1 MDSWKGNAWVRRG
14 CECVVGKTKAGK
26 DELYGCAWLSE
37 SLRGRTNEDGRNAR
51 IQVKHNC
58 PLGRLVEMMA
68 SFENTFENKKSIY
81 ADNAKV
87 ENKVHG
93 HKKENYES
101 IVQSSIEG
109 DTHYTSE
116 TLLPETNFIGVCK
129 K

>member
-1 MDSWKGNAWVRRG
+1 MCLA
-14 CECVVGKTKAGK
+14 
-26 DELYGCAWLSE
+26 
-37 SLRGRTNEDGRNAR
+37 LRVFKRKENEGGRNAR

-58 PLGRLVEMMA
+58 PLERLVETMA
-68 SFENTFENKKSIY
+68 SLENTFENKKGIY
-81 ADNAKV
+81 AGNAKV

-109 DTHYTSE
+109 DTHYTAE